1 MHTVSGF
8 PASGERSSPSI
19 PFPSFKAF
27 HAQFLADTVDA
38 TGDFSLLFKDS
49 LLKSRT
55 ATMPHSLWI
64 RSKTQEHF
72 MKSILPSLLL
82 IATTMTATS
91 AAAEQVGEIST
102 DWSGNDIV
110 IEAITDP
117 EVKGVTC
124 HLSYFSRG
132 FIDRLSQGNWFEDP
146 SNSSIA
152 CRQTGPVVVGDIE
165 TDEDGEE
172 VFSEG
177 RSLIFKSLSVRRIYD
192 KANNTLIYVS
202 YARQIQEGSAKM
214 AISTV
219 PLFDEQV
226 SWAEGRP
233 D

>member
-1 MHTVSGF
+1 L
-8 PASGERSSPSI
+8 I
-19 PFPSFKAF
+19 P
-27 HAQFLADTVDA
+27 
-38 TGDFSLLFKDS
+38 LFKDNLFECQAGAAPCGLS
-49 LLKSRT
+49 IPSRT
-55 ATMPHSLWI
+55 
-64 RSKTQEHF
+64 QEYF
-72 MKSILPSLLL
+72 MKNILPSLLL
-82 IATTMTATS
+82 IATTMTAAS
-91 AAAEQVGEIST
+91 AMAEQVGEIST

-117 EVKGVTC
+117 DIEGVTC

-152 CRQTGPVVVGDIE
+152 CRQTGPIVVGDIE
-165 TDEDGEE
+165 TDDDGEE

-192 KANNTLIYVS
+192 KTNNTLIYIS
-202 YARQIQEGSAKM
+202 YARQIKEGSAKM

-219 PLFDEQV
+219 PLFNEQV